1 MSALISVQEY
11 EAQAAVLF
19 QQAKAILTDPN
30 STQEDIAKVEQMVTD
45 AKGLK
50 DRAFKLEEVG
60 RAAAEF
66 EQKADAA
73 NQKPAK
79 AKRNRWYPSA
89 KGSNFN
95 GPDSWDDF
103 MGSMFDAWESKGHN
117 LDERLLTLKRAI
129 TDPEESKAEDEYWE
143 KEYKGRKD
151 LVESVGASGGF
162 LVPTEFYNQLM
173 AVEGENG
180 IVRSRA
186 TKIRMNRR
194 AVDIP
199 VLDQTTTTAGVP
211 HWFGGMLFYWLEE
224 ATSKTETNAKFRK
237 ISLVAHKLIGYTEAS
252 DELIEDSAI
261 SLGDFFNSSLGFAGG
276 IAWMEDYAFLR
287 GTGAGQPLGVVNA
300 GATITVPRQAVGTPV
315 QYLDIVN
322 MMESFL
328 PSARG
333 VWVMN
338 QTVMSNLFQ
347 MTVGTSNVWQ
357 PNMQAGVPSNLFGMP
372 VIFTEK
378 LPAVGSAGDVLLADW
393 RYYLIGDRKATTIES
408 TQFYQWQYDLT
419 SWRAVHRVDG
429 QPWLSAPL
437 TYQDGTVQVSPF
449 VILGAK
455 TT

>member
-1 MSALISVQEY
+1 MSALVSVQEY
-11 EAQAAVLF
+11 EAQAAMLF
-19 QQAKAILTDPN
+19 KQAKAILTNPE
-30 STQEDIAKVEQMVTD
+30 STPEDIAKVDQMVTD
-45 AKGLK
+45 AGALK
-50 DRAFKLEEVG
+50 AKAFKLDEVSKQAEEIANKVDNK
-60 RAAAEF
+60 AAPAGPSQFKDWGDFIYALSEAFKGKRPDPRLVSWKEHATAE
-66 EQKADAA
+66 E
-73 NQKPAK
+73 
-79 AKRNRWYPSA
+79 
-89 KGSNFN
+89 
-95 GPDSWDDF
+95 
-103 MGSMFDAWESKGHN
+103 
-117 LDERLLTLKRAI
+117 
-129 TDPEESKAEDEYWE
+129 
-143 KEYKGRKD
+143 RKD

-162 LVPTEFYNQLM
+162 LVPTEFYSQLM
-173 AVEGENG
+173 ALDPEAS
-180 IVRSRA
+180 IVRPRA
-186 TKIRMNRR
+186 TKIRMARR
-194 AVDIP
+194 AVDVP

-224 ATSKTETNAKFRK
+224 ATSKTETQPKFRK

-252 DELIEDSAI
+252 DELLADSAI

-300 GATITVPRQAVGTPV
+300 GATITVARQAVGTPI

-322 MMESFL
+322 MMEAFL
-328 PSARG
+328 PSGRG
-333 VWVMN
+333 VWQFN
-338 QTVMSNLFQ
+338 QTCMSNLFQ
-347 MTVGTSNVWQ
+347 MTVGTMNVWQ
-357 PNMQAGVPSNLFGMP
+357 PNMQAGVPGSLFGMP

-378 LPAVGSAGDVLLADW
+378 LPTVGNAGDVLLADW
-393 RYYLIGDRKATTIES
+393 RYYLIGDRQATTIES